1 MPRLLRRCIGDT
13 LDCWRDPS
21 DCCLC
26 AVVREVLA
34 GKASKPVRCLAGA
47 RLAPTEDLLRR
58 RGDAGLQEALAD
70 PDPPDYADL
79 RE

>member
-1 MPRLLRRCIGDT
+1 MKRDTIDCQFDMGDFWGHVI
-13 LDCWRDPS
+13 LE
-21 DCCLC
+21 
-26 AVVREVLA
+26 EVLA